1 MPYKLFWGFLGLFQ
15 KKIPKLQKGCNF
27 LKFWSSSNI
36 PEKLF
41 FWKQTAFPK
50 PYLAQNATYWLSDD
64 VRHPNMAFSENIIEN
79 YHFCG
84 ILLVILDNF
93 WDYWPS
99 RLIFWSEF
107 DITSAMINIFSKFKK
122 PKSSVVKV
130 LSI

>member
-15 KKIPKLQKGCNF
+15 KKIPKLQKGHNL

-50 PYLAQNATYWLSDD
+50 PYLAQNAIYWLSDSIK
-64 VRHPNMAFSENIIEN
+64 HPNMAFSENIDKN
-79 YHFCG
+79 YHFCE

-93 WDYWPS
+93 LD
-99 RLIFWSEF
+99 F
-107 DITSAMINIFSKFKK
+107 
-122 PKSSVVKV
+122 
-130 LSI
+130 